1 MNRQTSRLLTIL
13 LNSPGQFFHYEELA
27 ARLGV
32 STRSIRNYIQ
42 SIQDFFKSQKLSSV
56 LTVLDGGIIFTGNAE
71 ETGSLLDAAVDND
84 FYLYRLSP
92 EERVQIILLHLLIS
106 DGHCNLYELSEK
118 FNVSRT
124 TLLKDMEQVKRFL
137 SLYGA
142 AFAPSMNKGYLLLV
156 DELQRR
162 EMILRIIQSSMG
174 TVFSLQREV
183 NIYERFLYEEW
194 NLKEYFPVIREL
206 LLKTEQ
212 QYDLDVNDA
221 NFEELLFVLSL
232 IVARLRSKH
241 LIEENGCDGKAFQN
255 LLVYDL
261 AEHVLHSLSLHYG
274 FSYNDAEVH
283 FLASRFYYNRFYAH
297 PYIENVKDMH
307 LHMALISFLIRIG
320 DDISIPVHVDTKI
333 VNQLESHLG
342 DIDKAYAE
350 GVLLENDYTDQMI
363 GEYPEIY
370 QLIRR
375 HLSILETAS
384 GHTYSRDDIAVILI
398 YLVVAVNRYFKNN
411 LPPRVILVCHTGIG
425 TANFLAEQLNSFFNI
440 RIVAVTSNHK
450 LADVKKTYDYDLIL
464 STVSLQE
471 PEDTWVKVSPM
482 LEEED
487 ILKLQKIFVDMSR
500 MKNQLK
506 LLPIHKAAGKAM
518 PASLKEENILLD
530 ISCQDWKDVIL
541 RTSTPLLMDG
551 SIDSHYVNAMIQS
564 CEVNGA
570 YFVFCPGVALA
581 HAGSQDGVRGFGLS
595 LARLKKPIAFGHRQH
610 DPVTWCICMAVPE
623 QDSRIQEVLQLMNLF
638 GNPSL
643 RAQMEQLT
651 DRASLFHFIKE
662 KTQEDSYEE

>member
-1 MNRQTSRLLTIL
+1 MNRQTSKLLTIL
-13 LNSPGQFFHYEELA
+13 INSPGQFFHYDELA

-32 STRSIRNYIQ
+32 STRSIRNYVQ
-42 SIQDFFKSQKLSSV
+42 SIQDLLKTQNLSALLSIS
-56 LTVLDGGIIFTGNAE
+56 DGGITFNGSAE
-71 ETGSLLDAAVDND
+71 EIGSLLEAAVDND

-92 EERVQIILLHLLIS
+92 EERAQIILLQLLLNN
-106 DGHCNLYELSEK
+106 DYCNLYELTEK

-142 AFAPSMNKGYLLLV
+142 SFAPSMNKGYLLLV

-162 EMILRIIQSSMG
+162 EIILRIIQSSMG
-174 TVFSLQREV
+174 AVFSLQREV
-183 NIYERFLYEEW
+183 NIYERFLYDEW
-194 NLKEYFPVIREL
+194 NLEDYFPVIKEL

-221 NFEELLFVLSL
+221 SFEELLFILSL
-232 IVARLRSKH
+232 IVARLRSQN
-241 LIEENGCDGKAFQN
+241 LIQENSCEERVFQN

-261 AEHVLHSLSLHYG
+261 AEHVLHQLSLHYG
-274 FSYNDAEVH
+274 FTYNDAEVR
-283 FLASRFYYNRFYAH
+283 FLASRFYYNRFYSH
-297 PYIENVKDMH
+297 PYSENVMDIR
-307 LHMALISFLIRIG
+307 LHMALVSFLIRIG
-320 DDISIPVHVDTKI
+320 DDLSIPVHMDTKI
-333 VNQLESHLG
+333 VNQLESHLR
-342 DIDKAYAE
+342 DIDKAHAE
-350 GVLLENDYTDQMI
+350 GVLLENDYTNQMI
-363 GEYPEIY
+363 GEYPDIY
-370 QLIRR
+370 QLIRH
-375 HLSILETAS
+375 HLPILEAAS
-384 GHTYSRDDIAVILI
+384 GHPYSRDDTAVILI
-398 YLVVAVNRYFKNN
+398 YLIVALNRHYKNN

-506 LLPIHKAAGKAM
+506 FHPIRKTEEVSS
-518 PASLKEENILLD
+518 PTVLKEENILLD
-530 ISCQDWKDVIL
+530 ISCQDWKDVII
-541 RTSTPLLMDG
+541 RTSAPLLMDG
-551 SIDSHYVNAMIQS
+551 SITSQYVNAMIQS
-564 CEVNGA
+564 CETNGA

-581 HAGSQDGVRGFGLS
+581 HAGPQDGVRGFGLS
-595 LARLKKPIAFGHRQH
+595 LARLKKPIPFGHRQH

-638 GNPSL
+638 GNAAMRS
-643 RAQMEQLT
+643 RMEQLT
-651 DRASLFHFIKE
+651 DSAGLHNFIKE
-662 KTQEDSYEE
+662 KTQEDFYEQ

>member
-13 LNSPGQFFHYEELA
+13 INSPGQFFHYEELA

-42 SIQDFFKSQKLSSV
+42 SIQDFFKSQKLSSILAV
-56 LTVLDGGIIFTGNAE
+56 SDGGITFTGNAE
-71 ETGSLLDAAVDND
+71 EIGSLLEAAVDND

-92 EERVQIILLHLLIS
+92 EERAQIILLQLLLNN
-106 DGHCNLYELSEK
+106 DYCNLYELSEK

-142 AFAPSMNKGYLLLV
+142 SFAPSMNKGYLLLV
-156 DELQRR
+156 GELQRR
-162 EMILRIIQSSMG
+162 EIILRIIQSSMG
-174 TVFSLQREV
+174 AVFSLQREV
-183 NIYERFLYEEW
+183 NIYERFLYDEW
-194 NLKEYFPVIREL
+194 NLEEYFPVIKDL

-221 NFEELLFVLSL
+221 SFEELLFALSL
-232 IVARLRSKH
+232 IVARLRTQN
-241 LIEENGCDGKAFQN
+241 LIEEDGCDEKAFQN

-261 AEHVLHSLSLHYG
+261 AEYVLHKLSLHYD
-274 FSYNDAEVH
+274 FTYNEGEVR
-283 FLASRFYYNRFYAH
+283 FLASRFYYNRFYNH
-297 PYIENVKDMH
+297 PYIENARDVR

-320 DDISIPVHVDTKI
+320 DDLSIPVHADTKI
-333 VNQLESHLG
+333 VNQLESHLS
-342 DIDKAYAE
+342 DIDKAHTE

-363 GEYPEIY
+363 GEYPDIY
-370 QLIRR
+370 QLIRH
-375 HLSILETAS
+375 HLPILEAAS
-384 GHTYSRDDIAVILI
+384 GHPYSRDDTAVILI
-398 YLVVAVNRYFKNN
+398 YLVVAINRHYKNN

-506 LLPIHKAAGKAM
+506 LHPIRKTAGKSI
-518 PASLKEENILLD
+518 PTVLKEENILLD
-530 ISCQDWKDVIL
+530 ISCQDWKDVIV
-541 RTSTPLLMDG
+541 RTSAPLLMDG

-564 CEVNGA
+564 CEINGA

-581 HAGSQDGVRGFGLS
+581 HAGAQDGVRGFGLS
-595 LARLKKPIAFGHRQH
+595 LSRLKKPVAFGHRQH

-638 GNPSL
+638 GNAAL
-643 RAQMEQLT
+643 RNHMEQLT
-651 DRASLFHFIKE
+651 DRTSLLNFIKE
-662 KTQEDSYEE
+662 KTQEDSYEQ

>member
-13 LNSPGQFFHYEELA
+13 INSPGQFFHYEELA

-42 SIQDFFKSQKLSSV
+42 SIQDFFKSQRLSSILAV
-56 LTVLDGGIIFTGNAE
+56 SDGGITFTGNAE
-71 ETGSLLDAAVDND
+71 EIGSLLEAAVDND

-92 EERVQIILLHLLIS
+92 EERAQIILLQLLING
-106 DGHCNLYELSEK
+106 DYCNLYELSEK

-142 AFAPSMNKGYLLLV
+142 SFAPSMNKGYLLLV

-162 EMILRIIQSSMG
+162 EIILRIIQSSMG
-174 TVFSLQREV
+174 AVFSLQREV
-183 NIYERFLYEEW
+183 NIYERFLYDEW
-194 NLKEYFPVIREL
+194 NLEDYFPVVKDL

-212 QYDLDVNDA
+212 QYDLDVSDA
-221 NFEELLFVLSL
+221 SFEELLFILSL
-232 IVARLRSKH
+232 IVARLRTKN
-241 LIEENGCDGKAFQN
+241 LIEADSYDEKAFQN

-261 AEHVLHSLSLHYG
+261 AEHILHKLSLHYG
-274 FSYNDAEVH
+274 FAYNEAEVRS
-283 FLASRFYYNRFYAH
+283 LASRFYYTRFYAH
-297 PYIENVKDMH
+297 PYIENVGDIR

-333 VNQLESHLG
+333 VNQLESHLR
-342 DIDKAYAE
+342 DIDKAHAE
-350 GVLLENDYTDQMI
+350 GVFLENDYTDQMI

-370 QLIRR
+370 QLIRH
-375 HLSILETAS
+375 HLPILEAAS
-384 GHTYSRDDIAVILI
+384 GHPYSRDDTAVILI
-398 YLVVAVNRYFKNN
+398 YLVVAVNRHYKNN

-506 LLPIHKAAGKAM
+506 LHPIHKTAGKAT
-518 PASLKEENILLD
+518 PTILKEENILLD
-530 ISCQDWKDVIL
+530 ISCQDWKDVIV
-541 RTSTPLLMDG
+541 RTSAPLLMDG
-551 SIDSHYVNAMIQS
+551 SIDSHYINAMIQS
-564 CEVNGA
+564 CEINGA

-581 HAGSQDGVRGFGLS
+581 HAAPQDGVRGFGLS
-595 LARLKKPIAFGHRQH
+595 LARLKKPISFGHRQH

-623 QDSRIQEVLQLMNLF
+623 QDGRIQEVLQLMNLF
-638 GNPSL
+638 GNASM
-643 RAQMEQLT
+643 RTYMEQIT
-651 DRASLFHFIKE
+651 DRTSLLNFIKE
-662 KTQEDSYEE
+662 KTQEDFYEQ

>member
-27 ARLGV
+27 VRLGV

-42 SIQDFFKSQKLSSV
+42 SIQDFFKSQKLSSILV
-56 LTVLDGGIIFTGNAE
+56 VSEGGITFSGNAE
-71 ETGSLLDAAVDND
+71 EIGSLLEAAVDND

-92 EERVQIILLHLLIS
+92 EERAQIILLQLLIS
-106 DGHCNLYELSEK
+106 DDYCNLYELSEK

-142 AFAPSMNKGYLLLV
+142 ALAPSMNKGYLLLV

-162 EMILRIIQSSMG
+162 EMILRIIQASMG

-183 NIYERFLYEEW
+183 NIYERFLYDEW
-194 NLKEYFPVIREL
+194 NLEEYFPVVKEL

-221 NFEELLFVLSL
+221 SFEELLFVLSL
-232 IVARLRSKH
+232 IVARLRSQN
-241 LIEENGCDGKAFQN
+241 LIEESDCDEKAFQN

-261 AEHVLHSLSLHYG
+261 AEHVLHKLSLHYD
-274 FSYNDAEVH
+274 FVYNEAEVH
-283 FLASRFYYNRFYAH
+283 FLASRFYYNRFYNH
-297 PYIENVKDMH
+297 PYIENVRDIR

-320 DDISIPVHVDTKI
+320 DDISIPVHMDTKI
-333 VNQLESHLG
+333 VNQLESHLR
-342 DIDKAYAE
+342 DIAKAYAE
-350 GVLLENDYTDQMI
+350 GVSLENDYTDPMI
-363 GEYPEIY
+363 SEYPEIY
-370 QLIRR
+370 QLIRH
-375 HLSILETAS
+375 HLPILEAAS
-384 GHTYSRDDIAVILI
+384 GHPYSRDDIAVILI
-398 YLVVAVNRYFKNN
+398 YLVVAVNRHYKNN

-450 LADVKKTYDYDLIL
+450 LAEVKKTYDYDLIL
-464 STVSLQE
+464 STISLQE

-482 LEEED
+482 LEQED

-506 LLPIHKAAGKAM
+506 LLPIHKTAGKSTPTA
-518 PASLKEENILLD
+518 LKEENILLD
-530 ISCQDWKDVIL
+530 ISCQDWKDVIQ
-541 RTSTPLLMDG
+541 RTSAPLLMDG
-551 SIDSHYVNAMIQS
+551 SINSNYVNAMIQS

-581 HAGSQDGVRGFGLS
+581 HAGSQDGVRRFGLS

-643 RAQMEQLT
+643 RARMEQLT
-651 DRASLFHFIKE
+651 DRASLFCFIKE
-662 KTQEDSYEE
+662 KIQEDSYEQ